1 MLGIFI
7 VQLPFSVCAVWCLIV
22 LFKRHKKTS
31 DRLIT
36 WVFGLLA
43 LSFFCGSHHMDPNA
57 DFERLAVYDII
68 LQFSSLAVFP
78 IICIYIKNCY
88 DDNEVTWVPYLATIP
103 ALLLLVLS
111 VIFTSLLGL
120 PRAASLIQLI
130 HSGVVVKSLLTPLD
144 NAYILFNFQI
154 YFVVFYLSLSISL
167 VYVFA
172 KLFTGKFKF
181 KHIAAFL
188 RGEKASFIA
197 NVVCLFFVIF
207 FILWGV
213 SVLFSSVFCDTLSI
227 WSTLWSLFT
236 SIILFLV
243 GYAMA
248 VPSLPGGYMSLER
261 LRHPFHPM
269 HQSTQEFL
277 QGIDSGPMA
286 GVATAG
292 YDKIMDSFRQY
303 MDVDH
308 GYLNPALTIE
318 EIARVLNTNRT
329 YVSKLVNLYYGMT
342 FRDYVN
348 KKRLDYAKQLMTDE
362 PDASLEYIAVKSGFQ
377 SSTQFIRKFRE
388 TESITPTVWK
398 ATLKQKK

>member
-1 MLGIFI
+1 
-7 VQLPFSVCAVWCLIV
+7 
-22 LFKRHKKTS
+22 
-31 DRLIT
+31 
-36 WVFGLLA
+36 
-43 LSFFCGSHHMDPNA
+43 MDPNT

-236 SIILFLV
+236 SFILFLV

-248 VPSLPGGYMSLER
+248 VPSLPGGYLSLER

-348 KKRLDYAKQLMTDE
+348 KKRLDYAKQLMIDE

>member
-1 MLGIFI
+1 
-7 VQLPFSVCAVWCLIV
+7 
-22 LFKRHKKTS
+22 
-31 DRLIT
+31 
-36 WVFGLLA
+36 
-43 LSFFCGSHHMDPNA
+43 MDPNT

-130 HSGVVVKSLLTPLD
+130 QSGVVVKSLLTPLD

-213 SVLFSSVFCDTLSI
+213 SVLFSSVFCDTL
-227 WSTLWSLFT
+227 
-236 SIILFLV
+236 
-243 GYAMA
+243 
-248 VPSLPGGYMSLER
+248 
-261 LRHPFHPM
+261 
-269 HQSTQEFL
+269 
-277 QGIDSGPMA
+277 
-286 GVATAG
+286 
-292 YDKIMDSFRQY
+292 
-303 MDVDH
+303 
-308 GYLNPALTIE
+308 
-318 EIARVLNTNRT
+318 
-329 YVSKLVNLYYGMT
+329 
-342 FRDYVN
+342 
-348 KKRLDYAKQLMTDE
+348 
-362 PDASLEYIAVKSGFQ
+362 
-377 SSTQFIRKFRE
+377 
-388 TESITPTVWK
+388 
-398 ATLKQKK
+398 